1 MAARSVTCTLFNE
14 SASHDL
20 TLVEATLEHG
30 IWSRQGEPP
39 GVVPRGSEGVWESES
54 NGFMT
59 GTEGRAVYAVGDSAV
74 RVAFHWNNPFI
85 GENSFSQRVVP
96 PESGSPSGLHLEDV
110 VAFDPVRD
118 APRGPRYLHDRPA
131 DPVHDDN
138 VAIGFRFEV
147 RGAKREAE
155 HPVLAQGLPRP
166 EEVRATTAPP
176 GRRTTS
182 RDATA
187 FPQVVY
193 CGLNFSACLTGYQ
206 KCSSPPR
213 IFAMFPNLKTLWGY
227 DYESPGATNAGPAP
241 HCKSSNRSLVVW
253 EAATRLSNDA
263 EALNRASETLR
274 ESIFRAT
281 RSLAEGDS
289 RIWTREGP
297 LRVKE
302 YEKKKSSRSAGA

>member
-74 RVAFHWNNPFI
+74 LVAFHWNNPFI

-193 CGLNFSACLTGYQ
+193 CGLNMAREFL
-206 KCSSPPR
+206 R
-213 IFAMFPNLKTLWGY
+213 F
-227 DYESPGATNAGPAP
+227 E
-241 HCKSSNRSLVVW
+241 RSLLHSRRR
-253 EAATRLSNDA
+253 TPRS
-263 EALNRASETLR
+263 TL
-274 ESIFRAT
+274 
-281 RSLAEGDS
+281 LP
-289 RIWTREGP
+289 TRERSGVSCC
-297 LRVKE
+297 RVITV
-302 YEKKKSSRSAGA
+302 SHGRMRGRTSFGDRTP

>member
-1 MAARSVTCTLFNE
+1 MVNPAADAGALRRLVLSGHHGESWTNARPDVLWGSDSVNGHPHSVLTLFKE
-14 SASHDL
+14 KGQSGVLQSLAELFPDAAAQ
-20 TLVEATLEHG
+20 VE
-30 IWSRQGEPP
+30 
-39 GVVPRGSEGVWESES
+39 
-54 NGFMT
+54 
-59 GTEGRAVYAVGDSAV
+59 
-74 RVAFHWNNPFI
+74 
-85 GENSFSQRVVP
+85 
-96 PESGSPSGLHLEDV
+96 HL
-110 VAFDPVRD
+110 
-118 APRGPRYLHDRPA
+118 L
-131 DPVHDDN
+131 
-138 VAIGFRFEV
+138 
-147 RGAKREAE
+147 
-155 HPVLAQGLPRP
+155 
-166 EEVRATTAPP
+166 
-176 GRRTTS
+176 
-182 RDATA
+182 
-187 FPQVVY
+187 
-193 CGLNFSACLTGYQ
+193 FSACLTGYQ

-289 RIWTREGP
+289 RIGTREGP